1 MLVKML
7 QALWPLL
14 SPCWFFL
21 VSIFSG
27 SVSMKAHEML
37 LFGSCVC
44 PHEAGLEWR
53 PRTLSD
59 WPCRKGL
66 CVPRSF
72 FERPL
77 VLTYL
82 LRKLRP
88 QNGFR
93 TTIGVLEKK
102 VTKCLQTFR
111 FNIWKCIQ
119 DIKSKHVCKHFI
131 KGEFAW
137 KDIIFS
143 YSKRC

>member
-7 QALWPLL
+7 RALWPLL
-14 SPCWFFL
+14 SP
-21 VSIFSG
+21 
-27 SVSMKAHEML
+27 L
-37 LFGSCVC
+37 LFLLGQHIFWKCCFQESTRDASLLGSCVC

-53 PRTLSD
+53 PRTSSD

-66 CVPRSF
+66 CVPSSF

-93 TTIGVLEKK
+93 TTIGALEKK
-102 VTKCLQTFR
+102 VTKG
-111 FNIWKCIQ
+111 KCIRN
-119 DIKSKHVCKHFI
+119 IKSKHVSKHFI